1 MLFAVHRKALEQ
13 LHFCNKKNKDAKMPK
28 PATEVV
34 PENESSSQNHLLR
47 SHDLEAHMDELKAVD
62 VIRHQ
67 SALMRTAGHEALL
80 SIEPAPNEKL
90 DLYHRYK
97 RARIEW
103 QFSKKDSAAIKRVRA
118 VEAYVKSFCLS
129 DLLGEDMPVL
139 AAAEA
144 IRTFVSVGHLS
155 TREPTLLAWYWIVRE
170 IFSANSP
177 DWCLGGARAGS
188 TGWANAYVT
197 SQCVQALSDL
207 AINLEKTAEFL
218 LTMQRAAEQLKAL
231 NNEKIPEAWRLRDK
245 ERLKKDVETT
255 IGLASNMIAFNLESF
270 LTPSE
275 LEIDVFFKDG
285 LKKTVLRELQKLKE
299 SLKSARDCLDVIAVI
314 PDTNKNMKEENVA
327 QFHELIKSCRH
338 LHDPVSAERDSE
350 EGVVQR
356 ADLLVNCQPMIV
368 VPESQTAHILATQSM
383 KMGIGHAESALR
395 AIASGVGNDDW
406 MADVAAEYS
415 KAANDVRLGMSACKG
430 YLSGVIDRQIAA
442 CGPNDNR
449 SWEPGELAFAA
460 SAYGL
465 ASGIHSDESDVS
477 RLKLAAKLVYDDLSA
492 DGTISNRSPYHAN
505 ESTRYFN
512 DTDQLL
518 GAVAELVRAAKHPI
532 DEHLAGYLFRYF
544 DRQCFREP
552 GTKKILGWFSEF
564 DHKRESASVRAT
576 TDAVES
582 LGAVNRMLDEGINH
596 TILEHFT
603 VRQPSSTKL
612 YLDTLFYPDYGFV
625 QKDISELGA
634 ITRTSVAM
642 TMQRMRSH
650 VARIPGVSD
659 QLNSIVLYGPGGTG
673 KTTLIEALAKTCNVP
688 LVEVT
693 PSDLAKGGES
703 DVEKRARAVFEALSM
718 LSQAVI
724 LFDEFD
730 PVLKRRD
737 ESGEKTTNIFSFLT
751 PGMLPKL
758 KSLHENAS
766 DRRVAYA
773 LVTNLIGSLDV
784 PAVRQGRFDAAV
796 GIYPPD
802 PLSRLGYIHKVCR
815 VHLDSGKHGLKEGRF
830 QMERVLEMVR
840 KTSGLGMTPMTAA
853 GWFRIPEKLELDDK
867 PIGYIYKRTE
877 AMPIIPGVEERFSK
891 KKGIGPFASEEF
903 VEWGW
908 LTRWENSLLQIP
920 KNKLNKVEPYC
931 DWPTSEESIKAV
943 TVLRAM
949 ADETGEAEPS
959 AAMKAIDVAMKSG
972 TLNSRFSS
980 LAASTSATQQLSQ
993 TQAIS
998 IAVSAQMVA
1007 DHWWPPTD
1015 ATKKMGQDY
1024 LYTSQSMPQ
1033 FMAKVAKRLVDG
1045 NPSFIFTC
1053 DQGLCDQSLSC
1064 TVPQLMANI
1073 DGHTR
1078 QAVTAQ

>member
-1 MLFAVHRKALEQ
+1 
-13 LHFCNKKNKDAKMPK
+13 MPK
-28 PATEVV
+28 SSSEPF
-34 PENESSSQNHLLR
+34 PETGNSSQNHLLP

-62 VIRHQ
+62 AIRRQ

-80 SIEPAPNEKL
+80 DIKSNRAEEL
-90 DLYHRYK
+90 ELYLKYK

-103 QFSKKDSAAIKRVRA
+103 QFSKKDSAAVARVRA
-118 VEAYVKSFCLS
+118 VEAYVETFRLS
-129 DLLGEDMPVL
+129 ELQWEYMPVL

-144 IRTFVSVGHLS
+144 IRTFVSVGHFS

-170 IFSANSP
+170 IFSASSP
-177 DWCLGGARAGS
+177 DWCLGGARAGT

-231 NNEKIPEAWRLRDK
+231 ANERIPKSWRLRDK

-255 IGLASNMIAFNLESF
+255 IGLASNMIAFDLESF
-270 LTPSE
+270 LTQAE
-275 LEIDVFFKDG
+275 LDIDAFFKDG
-285 LKKTVLRELQKLKE
+285 LKKAVLGELEKLE
-299 SLKSARDCLDVIAVI
+299 QSLKSARKCLDVIALI
-314 PDTNKNMKEENVA
+314 PDMNKNMVQEDVA
-327 QFHELIKSCRH
+327 QFHKLIKGCKH
-338 LHDPVSAERDSE
+338 LHEPVSAENGSDEQVAKWES
-350 EGVVQR
+350 
-356 ADLLVNCQPMIV
+356 LLVNCQPMII

-383 KMGIGHAESALR
+383 KMGIGHAEAALD
-395 AIASGVGNDDW
+395 AIRNNAGNDDW
-406 MADVAAEYS
+406 MAEVAAEYG
-415 KAANDVRLGMSACKG
+415 KGANDVRLGMSACKG
-430 YLSGVIDRQIAA
+430 YLSAVIDRQIAA
-442 CGPNDNR
+442 RGPNDNR

-460 SAYGL
+460 SAYAL
-465 ASGIHSDESDVS
+465 ASGMHSDESDVT
-477 RLKLAAKLVYDDLSA
+477 RLKLAAKLVCDDLSA
-492 DGTISNRSPYHAN
+492 DGTISNRSPYHAS
-505 ESTRYFN
+505 ERTRTSETTRYFN

-518 GAVAELVRAAKHPI
+518 GAVAELVRIAKHPI
-532 DEHLAGYLFRYF
+532 DAHLAGYLFRYF

-576 TDAVES
+576 IDAVES

-596 TILEHFT
+596 TILDHFT

-612 YLDTLFYPDYGFV
+612 YLDTLFYPDYGFLPADIRELKAYGFA
-625 QKDISELGA
+625 QADISTLKA

-650 VARIPGVSD
+650 VARIPGVND

-693 PSDLAKGGES
+693 PSDLSKGGES
-703 DVEKRARAVFEALSM
+703 DVEKRARAVFDALSM

-737 ESGEKTTNIFSFLT
+737 ESGEETTNIFSFLT

-758 KSLHENAS
+758 KSLHENAN

-802 PLSRLGYIHKVCR
+802 PISRLGYFHKVCR
-815 VHLDSGKHGLKEGRF
+815 VHLESGKHGLEESNFRT
-830 QMERVLEMVR
+830 ERVLEMVCE
-840 KTSGLGMTPMTAA
+840 TSGRGMTLMTAA
-853 GWFRIPEKLELDDK
+853 GWFRIPEKLALDKK
-867 PIGYIYKRTE
+867 PIGYIFNKSGT
-877 AMPIIPGVEERFSK
+877 IPTIPPVEERFTK
-891 KKGIGPFASEEF
+891 KRGIGPFASAEF

-920 KNKLNKVEPYC
+920 TEKLDKDEPYC
-931 DWPTSEESIKAV
+931 DWPATEESKMAV
-943 TVLRAM
+943 TILRAM
-949 ADETGEAEPS
+949 ADEAGEAEPS
-959 AAMKAIDVAMKSG
+959 AAMKAIDVTMKSG
-972 TLNSRFSS
+972 TLTSKVES
-980 LAASTSATQQLSQ
+980 LAATTSKTQPLSQ

-998 IAVSAQMVA
+998 MAVSAQLLA
-1007 DHWWPPTD
+1007 DDWWPPCD
-1015 ATKKMGQDY
+1015 STKMMGQDY
-1024 LYTSQSMPQ
+1024 LYTSVSMPQ
-1033 FMAKVAKRLVDG
+1033 FMAKVAKRLSDS
-1045 NPSFIFTC
+1045 NPSFILTWE
-1053 DQGLCDQSLSC
+1053 QGLCDQCLSC
-1064 TVPQLMANI
+1064 TVPQLMTNI
-1073 DGHTR
+1073 DGHTK
-1078 QAVTAQ
+1078 QATPTQ